1 MHVSSEKLQNG
12 FKAGYLC
19 LVKTNLTMNRTII
32 ISVMLA
38 TMQTAMAQM
47 TLNDCLIYARDHAHK
62 NIINNLAT
70 DKARIDS
77 RISASALMPSIG
89 LSADGNI
96 SFGRNIDPET
106 NTYDNK
112 KTLYTGFGLN
122 MSIPLFDGLV
132 SINNL
137 KAARTRRR
145 RMEKSA
151 EAEADIVSIE
161 VIKSFY
167 NVSFCKA
174 MVAQIEEQLA
184 RDRKTMMA
192 TERGKQLGAKSGA
205 DVAEIRAILANDEYE
220 LTNQRNLLAK
230 AYLQLR
236 GAMGMEISTEP
247 LDLVETEYE
256 AEPVAGFIHPR
267 LEEALM
273 AVKESRYNLRAAK
286 GAFSPRISL
295 SAGASTSYY
304 KMIGDHFPA
313 PGFSRQLR
321 DNMGQYIG
329 LSVSIPLFTGL
340 ATANKVKRAG
350 IELATC
356 RTQLEQTR
364 YDIERQKTEARLDY
378 RASAEE
384 FVSAQARLDAEQL
397 AYNAIRRKF
406 ELGSASAIDLYTSG
420 AKLAS
425 ARAALEGKRINRI
438 ICRITL
444 GYYLGEKLIHE
455 K

>member
-1 MHVSSEKLQNG
+1 
-12 FKAGYLC
+12 
-19 LVKTNLTMNRTII
+19 
-32 ISVMLA
+32 
-38 TMQTAMAQM
+38 
-47 TLNDCLIYARDHAHK
+47 
-62 NIINNLAT
+62 
-70 DKARIDS
+70 
-77 RISASALMPSIG
+77 
-89 LSADGNI
+89 
-96 SFGRNIDPET
+96 
-106 NTYDNK
+106 
-112 KTLYTGFGLN
+112 
-122 MSIPLFDGLV
+122 
-132 SINNL
+132 
-137 KAARTRRR
+137 
-145 RMEKSA
+145 MEKSA

-192 TERGKQLGAKSGA
+192 TERGEQLGTKSGA